1 MSGSGGVPRTVRL
14 FIFSGKRNRGI
25 GERVSCLVDQDHA
38 GSGGVAF
45 RARVRLCDDRP
56 QSDAQ
61 IDVRN
66 DGDGIE
72 EGSRMAQKPGQ
83 GKSLHELRQEA
94 AHSRDRLARDLSG
107 VRYELDFPLKFRK
120 SFQRQTVLWIGA
132 AVVVGV
138 VFAVMPARRK
148 KVRMK
153 AKGKSRG
160 EQQKEGILGAGLAL
174 GVLKLVATMLKPTVT
189 AYVAKKM
196 SGYAAGPT
204 RRS

>member
-1 MSGSGGVPRTVRL
+1 
-14 FIFSGKRNRGI
+14 
-25 GERVSCLVDQDHA
+25 
-38 GSGGVAF
+38 
-45 RARVRLCDDRP
+45 
-56 QSDAQ
+56 
-61 IDVRN
+61 
-66 DGDGIE
+66 
-72 EGSRMAQKPGQ
+72 MAQKPGQ

-132 AVVVGV
+132 AIVVGV
-138 VFAVMPARRK
+138 VFAVMPARTK
-148 KVRMK
+148 KVRIK
-153 AKGKSRG
+153 VKGKSRG

-174 GVLKLVATMLKPTVT
+174 GLLKLVATMLKPTVT